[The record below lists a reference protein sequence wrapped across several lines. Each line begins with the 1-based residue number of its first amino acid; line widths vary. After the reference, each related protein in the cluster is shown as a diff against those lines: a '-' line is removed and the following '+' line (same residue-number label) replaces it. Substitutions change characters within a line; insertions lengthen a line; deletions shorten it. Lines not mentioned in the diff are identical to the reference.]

1 MSERKINGV
10 NSRGKV
16 YFYSADREQVQS
28 HDSVVKS
35 ENGKLVQAS
44 ENQVYLSFCND
55 NADERCLRQ
64 QCEISIVC
72 DDGSFSSPK
81 ECALAPSLTEGC
93 CLQLLNLLAN
103 RQYRQQLVMRSADAV
118 CTAWDAKKAV
128 LSTRDRLVF

>member
-1 MSERKINGV
+1 MGMRAMLTNLVRVKGKTEIGKLRVSE
-10 NSRGKV
+10 SRGKV
-16 YFYSADREQVQS
+16 YFYSAEREQVQA
-28 HDSVVKS
+28 HDSVVKT

-81 ECALAPSLTEGC
+81 ECASALSFSSPKECDKVASKPRF
-93 CLQLLNLLAN
+93 N
-103 RQYRQQLVMRSADAV
+103 RTW
-118 CTAWDAKKAV
+118 CG
-128 LSTRDRLVF
+128 